1 MITAVHCLIVT
12 RMNDDDDGDDEPV
25 VGVTRRA
32 GGVL

>member
-12 RMNDDDDGDDEPV
+12 RMNDDDGDDEPV